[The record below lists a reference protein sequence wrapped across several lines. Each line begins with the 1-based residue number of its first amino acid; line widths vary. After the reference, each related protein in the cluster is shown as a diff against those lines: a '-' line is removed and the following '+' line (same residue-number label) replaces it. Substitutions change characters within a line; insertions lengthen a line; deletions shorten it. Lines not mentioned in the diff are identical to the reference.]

1 MGKRKSSAK
10 PVKKLKQKLDTQ
22 FTCLFCNHEKAINCT
37 IDKKTNIGTLT
48 CKICGQSF
56 QTAIDSLSEP
66 IDIYSNWIDACE
78 AVAEEEAKR
87 VEAESGD
94 YDNDDDDNGDYAEEY
109 EDEKKFDARSAPS
122 AKIEDDEDDE
132 DDDF

>member
-1 MGKRKSSAK
+1 MGKRKKSSRG

-37 IDKKTNIGTLT
+37 IDKKSNIGTLT

-56 QTAIDSLSEP
+56 QTSINSLSEP
-66 IDIYSNWIDACE
+66 IDIYSTWIDACE

-87 VEAESGD
+87 VDAESGD
-94 YDNDDDDNGDYAEEY
+94 FE
-109 EDEKKFDARSAPS
+109 
-122 AKIEDDEDDE
+122 DEDDE
-132 DDDF
+132 EVKKGEFKSRLSTKAEDDDNDDF

>member
-1 MGKRKSSAK
+1 MGKRKKSSRG

-37 IDKKTNIGTLT
+37 IDKKSNIGTLT

-56 QTAIDSLSEP
+56 QTSINSLSEP
-66 IDIYSNWIDACE
+66 IDIYSTWIDACE

-87 VEAESGD
+87 VDAESGD
-94 YDNDDDDNGDYAEEY
+94 FE
-109 EDEKKFDARSAPS
+109 
-122 AKIEDDEDDE
+122 DEDDE
-132 DDDF
+132 EVKKGEFKSRLSAKAEDDDNDDF

>member
-1 MGKRKSSAK
+1 MGKRKKSSRG

-37 IDKKTNIGTLT
+37 IDKKSNIGTLT

-56 QTAIDSLSEP
+56 QTSITSLSEP
-66 IDIYSNWIDACE
+66 IDIYSTWIDACE

-94 YDNDDDDNGDYAEEY
+94 L
-109 EDEKKFDARSAPS
+109 
-122 AKIEDDEDDE
+122 DDEDDE
-132 DDDF
+132 DVKKGEFKERVAAKAGEEDDDDDDF

>member
-1 MGKRKSSAK
+1 MGKRKKSSRG

-37 IDKKTNIGTLT
+37 IDKKSNIGTLT

-56 QTAIDSLSEP
+56 QTSINSLSEP
-66 IDIYSNWIDACE
+66 IDIYSTWIDACE

-87 VEAESGD
+87 VDAESGD
-94 YDNDDDDNGDYAEEY
+94 VE
-109 EDEKKFDARSAPS
+109 
-122 AKIEDDEDDE
+122 DEDDE
-132 DDDF
+132 EVKKGEFKSRLSTKAEDDDNDDF

>member
-1 MGKRKSSAK
+1 MGKRKKSSRG

-37 IDKKTNIGTLT
+37 IDKKSNIGTLT

-56 QTAIDSLSEP
+56 QTSITSLSEP
-66 IDIYSNWIDACE
+66 IDIYSTWIDACE

-87 VEAESGD
+87 VEAESG
-94 YDNDDDDNGDYAEEY
+94 EL
-109 EDEKKFDARSAPS
+109 
-122 AKIEDDEDDE
+122 DDEDDE
-132 DDDF
+132 GVQGEFKARLAAKTGEEDDDDDF

>member
-1 MGKRKSSAK
+1 MGKRKKSSRG

-37 IDKKTNIGTLT
+37 IDKKSNIGTLT

-56 QTAIDSLSEP
+56 QTSITSLSEP
-66 IDIYSNWIDACE
+66 IDIYSTWIDACE

-94 YDNDDDDNGDYAEEY
+94 L
-109 EDEKKFDARSAPS
+109 
-122 AKIEDDEDDE
+122 DDEDDGDAKKSEFKARLAAKAEEE
-132 DDDF
+132 DDDDDF

>member
-10 PVKKLKQKLDTQ
+10 PQKKIKQRLDTQ
-22 FTCLFCNHEKAINCT
+22 FTCLFCNHEKSINCT
-37 IDKKTNIGTLT
+37 IDKKANIGTLT

-56 QTAIDSLSEP
+56 QTAINSLSEP

-87 VEAESGD
+87 IKDEEHHDDEDAEED
-94 YDNDDDDNGDYAEEY
+94 YDNDE
-109 EDEKKFDARSAPS
+109 EKKEFRRPT
-122 AKIEDDEDDE
+122 KIQDDEDDE
-132 DDDF
+132 DDDEF

>member
-1 MGKRKSSAK
+1 MGKRKKSSRG

-37 IDKKTNIGTLT
+37 IDKKSNIGTLT

-56 QTAIDSLSEP
+56 QTSINSLSEP
-66 IDIYSNWIDACE
+66 IDIYSTWIDACE

-87 VEAESGD
+87 VDAESGD
-94 YDNDDDDNGDYAEEY
+94 VEDENDEEVKKGEFKSRLSTKAEDDDNDD
-109 EDEKKFDARSAPS
+109 F
-122 AKIEDDEDDE
+122 
-132 DDDF
+132 

>member
-1 MGKRKSSAK
+1 MGKRKKSSRG

-56 QTAIDSLSEP
+56 QTSINSLSEP
-66 IDIYSNWIDACE
+66 IDIYSTWIDACE
-78 AVAEEEAKR
+78 AVAEEEEKKNTNLGIDDEFGDEEYNEDVKNDEIKEKLR
-87 VEAESGD
+87 RKVEDS
-94 YDNDDDDNGDYAEEY
+94 DDDD
-109 EDEKKFDARSAPS
+109 F
-122 AKIEDDEDDE
+122 
-132 DDDF
+132 